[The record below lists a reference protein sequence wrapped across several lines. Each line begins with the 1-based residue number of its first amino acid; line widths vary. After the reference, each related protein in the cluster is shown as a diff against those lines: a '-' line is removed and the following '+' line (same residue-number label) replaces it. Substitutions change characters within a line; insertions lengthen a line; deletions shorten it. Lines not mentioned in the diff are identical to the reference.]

1 MAYRLHMLHTLMESH
16 PDRAARL
23 RVHVEAL
30 EATITREPDRC
41 LERVRAL
48 FEATQLTIAPQLGLA
63 FTDGDEFSTRN
74 RRVFESLDFTLE
86 DHPDAERVD
95 KAIKKLVGSI
105 NGTIGALAEL
115 SNIPGMR
122 HGGSLDWS
130 TLQRQHAHMLG
141 GLCDTLISF
150 LFDVAWTRAS
160 AEPAEYASSRYE
172 DFEAFNTSL
181 DDDYGDIQIAGLSF
195 LPSKILHELDPT
207 QYETARVEWEMERAS
222 EETASDEEAAA

>member
-1 MAYRLHMLHTLMESH
+1 MSYRLHMLHTLMESH

-74 RRVFESLDFTLE
+74 RRVFDALDFTLK

-122 HGGSLDWS
+122 HGGSLDELCWN
-130 TLQRQHAHMLG
+130 LG
-141 GLCDTLISF
+141 DGAVRRRGLM
-150 LFDVAWTRAS
+150 
-160 AEPAEYASSRYE
+160 
-172 DFEAFNTSL
+172 
-181 DDDYGDIQIAGLSF
+181 G
-195 LPSKILHELDPT
+195 
-207 QYETARVEWEMERAS
+207 AR
-222 EETASDEEAAA
+222 

>member
-1 MAYRLHMLHTLMESH
+1 MLRSLIETH

-30 EATITREPDRC
+30 EATILREPDRC

-48 FEATQLTIAPQLGLA
+48 FEATQLTIAPELGLS
-63 FTDGDEFSTRN
+63 FTETDEFSTRN
-74 RRVFESLDFTLE
+74 RRVFETLDFKLK

-105 NGTIGALAEL
+105 NGTIGALSEL

-130 TLQRQHAHMLG
+130 TLQRQHALMLG

-150 LFDVAWTRAS
+150 LFDVAWTRAEAKS
-160 AEPAEYASSRYE
+160 AETGESIYDS
-172 DFEAFNTSL
+172 FEAFNASV
-181 DDDYGDIQIAGLSF
+181 DEDYGDIEIAGSTF
-195 LPSKILHELDPT
+195 LPSRILYVLDPT
-207 QYETARVEWEMERAS
+207 QYEAARLDWEADQSTTPDDKEVVA
-222 EETASDEEAAA
+222 

>member
-74 RRVFESLDFTLE
+74 RRVFEALDFTLK

-130 TLQRQHAHMLG
+130 TLQRHHAHMLG

-150 LFDVAWTRAS
+150 LFDVAWTRAVARS
-160 AEPAEYASSRYE
+160 AEPQGSHYE
-172 DFEAFNTSL
+172 DFEAFNASL
-181 DDDYGDIQIAGLSF
+181 DDDYGDIEIAGSTFQPSRVLF
-195 LPSKILHELDPT
+195 LLDAT
-207 QYETARVEWEMERAS
+207 QYEAARLDWES
-222 EETASDEEAAA
+222 EQATETASDEEAAA

>member
-1 MAYRLHMLHTLMESH
+1 MSYRLHMLHTLMESH

-63 FTDGDEFSTRN
+63 FTDGDEFSARN
-74 RRVFESLDFTLE
+74 RRVFETLDFTLK

-150 LFDVAWTRAS
+150 LFDVAWTRAEAES
-160 AEPAEYASSRYE
+160 AQPQDRSYE

-181 DDDYGDIQIAGLSF
+181 DDDFGDIEIAGSRF
-195 LPSKILHELDPT
+195 QPSRVLYLLDAT
-207 QYETARVEWEMERAS
+207 QYEAARLEWES
-222 EETASDEEAAA
+222 EQASDVVSNEEAAA

>member
-1 MAYRLHMLHTLMESH
+1 MPYVLQMLRSLIETH
-16 PDRAARL
+16 PDRAERL

-30 EATITREPDRC
+30 EATIAREPDRC

-48 FEATQLTIAPQLGLA
+48 FEATQLTIAPQLGLS
-63 FTDGDEFSTRN
+63 FTQTDEFSTRN
-74 RRVFESLDFTLE
+74 RRLFEALDFTLR
-86 DHPDAERVD
+86 DHPDADRVD

-150 LFDVAWTRAS
+150 LFDVAWTRAA
-160 AEPAEYASSRYE
+160 AELAEIAGNRYE
-172 DFEAFNTSL
+172 DFDGFNASL
-181 DDDYGDIQIAGLSF
+181 DEDYGNVEIAGSIF
-195 LPSKILHELDPT
+195 LPSRVLYVLDPT
-207 QYETARVEWEMERAS
+207 QYEAARLEWQ
-222 EETASDEEAAA
+222 SDQTPQSVDEEEAA

>member
-1 MAYRLHMLHTLMESH
+1 MPYRLQMLQTLMEAH

-30 EATITREPDRC
+30 EASIDREPDRC

-63 FTDGDEFSTRN
+63 FSDADEFSMRN
-74 RRVFESLDFTLE
+74 RRVFDALDFSLK
-86 DHPDAERVD
+86 DHPDADRVD

-160 AEPAEYASSRYE
+160 AEDAKPDVSRYE
-172 DFEAFNTSL
+172 DLEAFNASL
-181 DDDYGDIQIAGLSF
+181 DDDYGDVEIAGSIF
-195 LPSKILHELDPT
+195 LPSKILHVLDPT
-207 QYETARVEWEMERAS
+207 RYEVALGEWEAEQAPAS
-222 EETASDEEAAA
+222 NDGEEAA

>member
-1 MAYRLHMLHTLMESH
+1 MAYELQMLRALMATH
-16 PDRAARL
+16 PDRAAPL
-23 RVHVEAL
+23 RRHIEAM
-30 EATITREPDRC
+30 EVTIAAEPDRC

-48 FEATQLTIAPQLGLA
+48 FEATHLTIGPHLGIVFA
-63 FTDGDEFSTRN
+63 DGEEFQARN
-74 RRVFESLDFTLE
+74 GRVFKALDFTL
-86 DHPDAERVD
+86 DGHPEAERID

-130 TLQRQHAHMLG
+130 TLQRRHAVMLG

-160 AEPAEYASSRYE
+160 AQTPEPESGRYE
-172 DFEAFNTSL
+172 DFETFNASL
-181 DDDYGDIQIAGLSF
+181 DDEHGDVQIAGSIF
-195 LPSKILHELDPT
+195 LPSKILYLLDPI
-207 QYETARVEWEMERAS
+207 QYETARVEWVAEQ
-222 EETASDEEAAA
+222 AAPAT

>member
-1 MAYRLHMLHTLMESH
+1 MPYALQMLRALMQTH

-30 EATITREPDRC
+30 ETTISREPDRC

-63 FTDGDEFSTRN
+63 FNDSDEFSTRN
-74 RRVFESLDFTLE
+74 RRIFEALDFALH
-86 DHPDAERVD
+86 DHPNAERVD
-95 KAIKKLVGSI
+95 RAIKKLVGSI

-122 HGGSLDWS
+122 HGGSLDWN
-130 TLQRQHAHMLG
+130 TLQSQHAHMLG

-150 LFDVAWTRAS
+150 LFDVAWTRAGAEA
-160 AEPAEYASSRYE
+160 AEPQGRGYE
-172 DFEAFNTSL
+172 DFEEFNASL
-181 DDDYGDIQIAGLSF
+181 DDDYGDIEIAGSKF
-195 LPSKILHELDPT
+195 QPSRVLYLMDIT
-207 QYETARVEWEMERAS
+207 QYEAARLEWGSEQAS
-222 EETASDEEAAA
+222 EGNLR

>member
-1 MAYRLHMLHTLMESH
+1 
-16 PDRAARL
+16 
-23 RVHVEAL
+23 
-30 EATITREPDRC
+30 
-41 LERVRAL
+41 L
-48 FEATQLTIAPQLGLA
+48 FEATQLTIGPQLGLN
-63 FTDGDEFSTRN
+63 FTDADEFSTRN
-74 RRVFESLDFTLE
+74 RRVFEALDFALK
-86 DHPDAERVD
+86 DHPDAGRVD

-160 AEPAEYASSRYE
+160 AEPGKPEADGYA
-172 DFEAFNTSL
+172 DFEAFNASL
-181 DDDYGDIQIAGLSF
+181 DDEYGNIEIAGSTF
-195 LPSKILHELDPT
+195 LPSKVLYLLDAT
-207 QYETARVEWEMERAS
+207 QYDAARLEWEAEQVVS
-222 EETASDEEAAA
+222 DDEEAAA

>member
-1 MAYRLHMLHTLMESH
+1 MPYRLHMLHTLMENH

-30 EATITREPDRC
+30 ETTIASEPDRC

-63 FTDGDEFSTRN
+63 FSDGDEFSTRN
-74 RRVFESLDFTLE
+74 RRLFDSLDFTLQ

-150 LFDVAWTRAS
+150 LFDVAWTRAAAKS
-160 AEPAEYASSRYE
+160 AECAISRYE
-172 DFEAFNTSL
+172 DFEQFNASL
-181 DDDYGDIQIAGLSF
+181 DDEYGDVKIAGSTF
-195 LPSKILHELDPT
+195 QPSRVLFELDTT
-207 QYETARVEWEMERAS
+207 QYEAARLEWQS
-222 EETASDEEAAA
+222 EQEVAAADQEAAA

>member
-1 MAYRLHMLHTLMESH
+1 MESH

-30 EATITREPDRC
+30 EASIDREPDRC

-48 FEATQLTIAPQLGLA
+48 FEATQLTIAPQLGLVFSEA
-63 FTDGDEFSTRN
+63 DEFSTRN
-74 RRVFESLDFTLE
+74 RRVFEALDFSLQ
-86 DHPDAERVD
+86 DHPDADRVD

-160 AEPAEYASSRYE
+160 AEASEADGNQYG
-172 DFEAFNTSL
+172 DFEAFNASL
-181 DDDYGDIQIAGLSF
+181 DYDYGDVEIAGSIF
-195 LPSKILHELDPT
+195 LPSKILYILDPT
-207 QYETARVEWEMERAS
+207 QYEAARLEWQAEQATPS
-222 EETASDEEAAA
+222 NGEEVAA

>member
-1 MAYRLHMLHTLMESH
+1 MTMSYRLQMLQTLMEAH

-30 EATITREPDRC
+30 EASIACEPDRC

-48 FEATQLTIAPQLGLA
+48 FEATQLTIAPQLGLIFSDA
-63 FTDGDEFSTRN
+63 DEFSTRN
-74 RRVFESLDFTLE
+74 RRVFEALDFSLKN
-86 DHPDAERVD
+86 HPDAERVD

-160 AEPAEYASSRYE
+160 AEPTESGTSYE
-172 DFEAFNTSL
+172 EFEAFNSSL
-181 DDDYGDIQIAGLSF
+181 DDDYGEVEIAGSIF
-195 LPSKILHELDPT
+195 LPSKILYVLDPT
-207 QYETARVEWEMERAS
+207 KYEVARGEWEVDQAPAAIGEG
-222 EETASDEEAAA
+222 EAA

>member
-1 MAYRLHMLHTLMESH
+1 MAFSLQMLRSLIETH

-30 EATITREPDRC
+30 EVAIVTEPDRC

-48 FEATQLTIAPQLGLA
+48 FEATQLTIAPQLGLV
-63 FTDGDEFSTRN
+63 FSDAEELPTRN
-74 RRVFESLDFTLE
+74 RRVFEALDFSLR

-95 KAIKKLVGSI
+95 RAIKKLVGSI

-130 TLQRQHAHMLG
+130 TLQRQHARMLG

-150 LFDVAWTRAS
+150 LFDIAWTRAVS
-160 AEPAEYASSRYE
+160 EEAPNSQY
-172 DFEAFNTSL
+172 EAFDAFNASL
-181 DDDYGDIQIAGLSF
+181 DEEYEAAQIAGSTY
-195 LPSKILHELDPT
+195 LPSRILYFLDPIL
-207 QYETARVEWEMERAS
+207 YETARVEWEAAQAVS
-222 EETASDEEAAA
+222 SKDEENAA

>member
-1 MAYRLHMLHTLMESH
+1 MSYRLQMLQALMETH
-16 PDRAARL
+16 PDRAGRL

-30 EATITREPDRC
+30 EATIAREPDRC

-48 FEATQLTIAPQLGLA
+48 FEATQLTIGPQLGLSFSEA
-63 FTDGDEFSTRN
+63 DEFSTRN
-74 RRVFESLDFTLE
+74 RRVFEALDFTLK

-160 AEPAEYASSRYE
+160 AEPTETEGDRYE
-172 DFEAFNTSL
+172 DFEAFNVSL
-181 DDDYGDIQIAGLSF
+181 DEEYGDVEIEGSIF
-195 LPSKILHELDPT
+195 LPSKILYVLDAT
-207 QYETARVEWEMERAS
+207 QYEAARVEWEAEQA
-222 EETASDEEAAA
+222 TASTDEEEAA

>member
-1 MAYRLHMLHTLMESH
+1 MSYRLHMLHTLMESH

-41 LERVRAL
+41 LERARAL

-74 RRVFESLDFTLE
+74 RRVFESLDFTLK
-86 DHPDAERVD
+86 DHSDAERVD

-115 SNIPGMR
+115 SNIPGLR

-150 LFDVAWTRAS
+150 LFDVAWTRATAES
-160 AEPAEYASSRYE
+160 AEPEISRYE
-172 DFEAFNTSL
+172 HFEAFNTSL
-181 DDDYGDIQIAGLSF
+181 DDDYGDIEIAGSSF
-195 LPSKILHELDPT
+195 QPSRVLYLLDAT
-207 QYETARVEWEMERAS
+207 QYEAARLEWES
-222 EETASDEEAAA
+222 EQASDDASNEEAAA

>member
-1 MAYRLHMLHTLMESH
+1 M
-16 PDRAARL
+16 
-23 RVHVEAL
+23 
-30 EATITREPDRC
+30 
-41 LERVRAL
+41 

-63 FTDGDEFSTRN
+63 FSDGDEFSTRN
-74 RRVFESLDFTLE
+74 RRVFEALDFTLK

-130 TLQRQHAHMLG
+130 TLQRQHARMLG

-150 LFDVAWTRAS
+150 LFDVAWTRA
-160 AEPAEYASSRYE
+160 AGMLPEVTVSSYD
-172 DFEAFNTSL
+172 DFELFNVSL
-181 DDDYGDIQIAGLSF
+181 DDEYGDIEIAGSTF
-195 LPSKILHELDPT
+195 QPSRVLFELDTT
-207 QYETARVEWEMERAS
+207 QYEAARLEWES
-222 EETASDEEAAA
+222 EQEAAAFDREAAA

>member
-1 MAYRLHMLHTLMESH
+1 MPYTLQMLRTLMETH

-30 EATITREPDRC
+30 EVTITREPDRC

-48 FEATQLTIAPQLGLA
+48 FEATQLTIGPQLGIS
-63 FTDGDEFSTRN
+63 FSETDEFSTRN
-74 RRVFESLDFTLE
+74 RRVFEALDFSLE
-86 DHPDAERVD
+86 DHPEAERVD

-150 LFDVAWTRAS
+150 LFDVAWSRAS
-160 AEPAEYASSRYE
+160 AELSEPEVGRYE
-172 DFEAFNTSL
+172 DFEAFNVSL
-181 DDDYGDIQIAGLSF
+181 DEEYGDVRIADSIF
-195 LPSKILHELDPT
+195 LPSKILYALDAT
-207 QYETARVEWEMERAS
+207 QYEATRVDWEATQAGAS
-222 EETASDEEAAA
+222 TEEEEAA